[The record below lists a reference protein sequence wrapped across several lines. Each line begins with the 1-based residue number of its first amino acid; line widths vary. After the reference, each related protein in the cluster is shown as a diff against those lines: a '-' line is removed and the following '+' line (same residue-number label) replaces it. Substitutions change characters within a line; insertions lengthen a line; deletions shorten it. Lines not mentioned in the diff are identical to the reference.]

1 MTKNLLQSKF
11 TARVIRL
18 EEGMR
23 FHALVI
29 PDDIADA
36 YRKAGITRVIAR
48 LNGAESRRA
57 IQRKRDGRRLLVLGR
72 DALKEAG
79 VEVGDAVEV
88 ELRPDANPDEIDL
101 GEEFAEV
108 LAQDD
113 EARARWETFTV
124 GRRRSLAYYVTS
136 AKRSDTR
143 LKRAL
148 ELAERIRTN
157 TLFGDG

>member
-1 MTKNLLQSKF
+1 
-11 TARVIRL
+11 
-18 EEGMR
+18 MR

-36 YRKAGITRVIAR
+36 YEKAGITRVIAC

-79 VEVGDAVEV
+79 VDVGDAVEV
-88 ELRPDANPDEIDL
+88 ELHPDAKPDEIDL
-101 GEEFAEV
+101 GDEFAEV

-113 EARARWETFTV
+113 EARARWETFTI

>member
-1 MTKNLLQSKF
+1 MAKDLLQSQF

-36 YRKAGITRVIAR
+36 YEAAGITRVIAR
-48 LNGAESRRA
+48 LNGTESRRA

-72 DALKEAG
+72 DALKEVG
-79 VEVGDAVEV
+79 DPVEVR
-88 ELRPDANPDEIDL
+88 LRPDANPDEIDL

-108 LAQDD
+108 LAQDE